1 MKNLLI
7 FICIFFSSVSL
18 FFSFLKST
26 DNKNGTE
33 SIIAIADREKII
45 NESLVLK
52 DIKQQIKEQGS
63 KLEQGLMAEMEKSN
77 SLQEEFDLLSEDAKK
92 EKMGQINKDKLQI
105 RDHYNKK
112 AYDLNL
118 IYSDAISSVLK
129 KVEEV
134 LTQVADSEK
143 VDLVFEKNGILYLKN
158 KIDLSD
164 KVLENLNKVMPKFA
178 LKTIE

>member
-7 FICIFFSSVSL
+7 FICILFSSVSL
-18 FFSFLKST
+18 FFSFLKSEEH
-26 DNKNGTE
+26 KNSTE

-45 NESLVLK
+45 SESLVLQ
-52 DIKQQIKEQGS
+52 DIKQQLKEQGS
-63 KLEQGLMAEMEKSN
+63 KLQQGFMEEMEKFN
-77 SLQEEFDLLSEDAKK
+77 SLQEELDLLSEDAKK
-92 EKMGQINKDKLQI
+92 EKREQIDRDKLQI
-105 RDHYNKK
+105 RDHYDKK
-112 AYDLNL
+112 AYSLNL
-118 IYSDAISSVLK
+118 IYNDAISNVLN

-134 LTQVADSEK
+134 LKQVAESEK

-164 KVLENLNKVMPKFA
+164 KVLKDINKVMPKFA